1 MNTIQFSHTTNED
14 NTMNTLPNLPFS
26 IEELDSHTHYLG
38 VNTRGTSIFFDAVTG
53 SIYRWNPKTGYFRR
67 NSSHTFDGRGCLVV
81 NKKISELDYDTFQHY
96 IDAYRKTIRSRQQRK
111 QRRRVVQ
118 YV

>member
-1 MNTIQFSHTTNED
+1 
-14 NTMNTLPNLPFS
+14 MNTLPNLPFS
-26 IEELDSHTHYLG
+26 IEELDSRTHYLG
-38 VNTRGTSIFFDAVTG
+38 VNTRGTSIFFDVITG

-96 IDAYRKTIRSRQQRK
+96 IDAYRKTIRSRQQSK

>member
-1 MNTIQFSHTTNED
+1 MK
-14 NTMNTLPNLPFS
+14 TLPNLPFS
-26 IEELDSHTHYLG
+26 IEELDRFTHYLG

-67 NSSHTFDGRGCLVV
+67 NSSQTIDGRNSLVTK
-81 NKKISELDYDTFQHY
+81 KKIYNMDLDTFKHY
-96 IDAYRKTIRSRQQRK
+96 LETYRNEIR
-111 QRRRVVQ
+111 QRRQGNRSGYKKIQ